1 MKTFNYLFI
10 FIFILS
16 SFVTAT
22 AFAQAKRVY
31 RTSLSLIPLATS
43 TKQAGNGPE
52 GSTIM
57 TQFEFGVH
65 KPFWGYGIIYQYDQH
80 GDFQKDIGLGLKLE
94 ANYKAMYVDVGYL
107 VNVQRVYS
115 DRTYEKE
122 TGDGYYFGL
131 GARVELGKRY
141 FFNLTYKYRVHN
153 IKKQDETSLSDPII
167 QTDSYPLLGI
177 GVSF

>member
-1 MKTFNYLFI
+1 MKKFNYYLI
-10 FIFILS
+10 ILS
-16 SFVTAT
+16 VFISAT
-22 AFAQAKRVY
+22 ALAQAKRVY
-31 RTSLSLIPLATS
+31 RTSLSLIPLTTS

-52 GSTIM
+52 GSTILS
-57 TQFEFGVH
+57 QFEFGVH
-65 KPFWGYGIIYQYDQH
+65 QPFWGYGIFYQYDQH

-94 ANYKAMYVDVGYL
+94 ATYKAMYMDVGYIL
-107 VNVQRVYS
+107 NVQRVYS

-131 GARVELGKRY
+131 GGRVELGKKY
-141 FFNLTYKYRVHN
+141 FFNLSYKYRVHN
-153 IKKQDETSLSDPII
+153 IKKQDDVTLSDPII

>member
-1 MKTFNYLFI
+1 MKAFNYFFI
-10 FIFILS
+10 CALS
-16 SFVTAT
+16 LFVTTT
-22 AFAQAKRVY
+22 AFAQANRVY
-31 RTSLSLIPLATS
+31 RTSLSLIPLTTS

-52 GSTIM
+52 GSTVM

-65 KPFWGYGIIYQYDQH
+65 KPFWGYGLFYQYDQH
-80 GDFQKDIGLGLKLE
+80 GDFQKDLGLGLKLE
-94 ANYKAMYVDVGYL
+94 ANYKALYMDVGYL
-107 VNVQRVYS
+107 VSVQRIYA

-131 GARVELGKRY
+131 GARVELSKRY

-153 IKKQDETSLSDPII
+153 IKKQDDISLSDPII
-167 QTDSYPLLGI
+167 QTDSYPLLGL

>member
-1 MKTFNYLFI
+1 MKTANYFFILILSLFI
-10 FIFILS
+10 S
-16 SFVTAT
+16 GT

-31 RTSLSLIPLATS
+31 RTSLSLIPLTTS

-57 TQFEFGVH
+57 TQFEFAVH
-65 KPFWGYGIIYQYDQH
+65 QPFWGYGLIYQYDQH
-80 GDFQKDIGLGLKLE
+80 GDFQKDTGFGLKLE
-94 ANYKAMYVDVGYL
+94 ATYKAVYVDVGYL
-107 VNVQRVYS
+107 LDVQRVYD

-131 GARVELGKRY
+131 GARVELGKNY

-153 IKKQDETSLSDPII
+153 IKKQDDTSLSDPIV
-167 QTDSYPLLGI
+167 QTDSYPLLGL